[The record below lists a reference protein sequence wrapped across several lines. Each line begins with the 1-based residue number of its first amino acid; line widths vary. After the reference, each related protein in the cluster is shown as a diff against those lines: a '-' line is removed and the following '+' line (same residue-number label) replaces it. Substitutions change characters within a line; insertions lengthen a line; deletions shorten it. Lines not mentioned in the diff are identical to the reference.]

1 MKYVILSDIHG
12 NVDALLAVIKEIAE
26 KEIPIDNLLIA
37 GDIVGYGASPNECCD
52 IVRFFMY
59 GRKKAGLEIISKIID
74 QPYLDSAQKENLL
87 KASISLE
94 KKGIAIGGNH
104 DKDAAGEPSLT
115 SEMNPIA
122 KTAIDWTKGA
132 LTKENIKFL
141 LRLPLR
147 MKFSKEG
154 FETVHSTPSYP
165 QGYEYVRNASALKY
179 TTLWSKITFGGHTH
193 RPAAYIYTKETRT
206 VNASVL
212 IPADSYDMRLMLIE
226 KESTNKVESFEIDFK
241 KEWKYYINVGS
252 VGQPRDGN
260 PHACYVVFDSASK
273 RIQLKRVPYN
283 TEVASRKISEAG
295 LPSELAQ
302 RILKGV

>member
-1 MKYVILSDIHG
+1 MSDIHG

-26 KEIPIDNLLIA
+26 KENITDNLLIA

-59 GRKKAGLEIISKIID
+59 GRKKVSLERVSEIIEQSYPD
-74 QPYLDSAQKENLL
+74 TTQKANLL
-87 KASISLE
+87 KTIISLE

-104 DKDAAGEPSLT
+104 DKEAAGEPSLT

-122 KTAIDWTKGA
+122 KTAVDWTKGV

-141 LRLPLR
+141 LKLPLR

-154 FETVHSTPSYP
+154 FEIVHSKPSYP
-165 QGYEYVRNASALKY
+165 RGYDYVKNAGALKY
-179 TTLWSKITFGGHTH
+179 TTLWSKVTFGGHTH

-226 KESTNKVESFEIDFK
+226 KESTNKVEAFDVDFK

-260 PHACYVVFDSASK
+260 PHACYVVYDSASK
-273 RIQLKRVPYN
+273 HIEMRRVPYN
-283 TEVASRKISEAG
+283 TEAASKKIVDAA
-295 LPSELAQ
+295 LPNELAQ
-302 RILKGV
+302 RILKGS

>member
-1 MKYVILSDIHG
+1 MKYIILSDIHG

-26 KEIPIDNLLIA
+26 RENPVDNLLIA

-52 IVRFFMY
+52 VVRFLMY
-59 GRKKAGLEIISKIID
+59 GRKKIALENIKRITA
-74 QPYLDSAQKENLL
+74 QPYFDSSQKDALL
-87 KASISLE
+87 NAALLLE
-94 KKGIAIGGNH
+94 KKGIVIGGNH
-104 DKDAAGEPSLT
+104 DKEASGEPSLT

-122 KTAIDWTKGA
+122 KTAIDWTKGI
-132 LTKENIKFL
+132 LTKENLKFL
-141 LRLPLR
+141 RCLSLR

-154 FETVHSTPSYP
+154 FEIVHSTPSYP
-165 QGYEYVRNASALKY
+165 RGYEYVRNASALKY
-179 TTLWSKITFGGHTH
+179 TTLWSKVTFGGHTH

-212 IPADSYDMRLMLIE
+212 IPADNYDMRLMLIE
-226 KESTNKVESFEIDFK
+226 KESTNKVESFDIDFR

-273 RIQLKRVPYN
+273 HICFKRVAYN
-283 TEVASRKISEAG
+283 TEAASKKIIEAK
-295 LPSELAQ
+295 LPNELAQ
-302 RILKGV
+302 RVLKGV

>member
-1 MKYVILSDIHG
+1 MKYIILSDIHG
-12 NVDALLAVIKEIAE
+12 NVDAFLAVIKEIAE
-26 KEIPIDNLLIA
+26 KENITGNLLIA

-59 GRKKAGLEIISKIID
+59 GRKKVSLERISKIIEQSYPD
-74 QPYLDSAQKENLL
+74 TTQSANLL
-87 KASISLE
+87 KTIMSLE

-104 DKDAAGEPSLT
+104 DKEAAGEPSLT

-122 KTAIDWTKGA
+122 KTAVDWTKGV

-141 LRLPLR
+141 LKLPLR
-147 MKFSKEG
+147 IKFSKEG
-154 FETVHSTPSYP
+154 FEIVHSKPSFP
-165 QGYEYVRNASALKY
+165 QGYDYVKNAGALKY
-179 TTLWSKITFGGHTH
+179 TTLWSKVTFGGHTH

-226 KESTNKVESFEIDFK
+226 KQSTNKVESFDIDLK

-260 PHACYVVFDSASK
+260 PQACYVVFDSASK

-295 LPSELAQ
+295 LPNELAQ

>member
-1 MKYVILSDIHG
+1 MKYVIVSDIHG
-12 NVDALLAVIKEIAE
+12 NVDALLAVIEEIAE
-26 KEIPIDNLLIA
+26 KENITDNLLIA

-59 GRKKAGLEIISKIID
+59 GRKKVSLERVSEIIEQSYPD
-74 QPYLDSAQKENLL
+74 TTQKANLL
-87 KASISLE
+87 KTIISLE

-104 DKDAAGEPSLT
+104 DKEAAGEPSLT

-122 KTAIDWTKGA
+122 KTAVDWTKGV

-141 LRLPLR
+141 LKLPLR

-154 FETVHSTPSYP
+154 FEIVHSKPSYP
-165 QGYEYVRNASALKY
+165 RGYDYVKNAGALKY
-179 TTLWSKITFGGHTH
+179 TTLWSKVTFGGHTH

-226 KESTNKVESFEIDFK
+226 KESTNKVEAFDVDFK

-260 PHACYVVFDSASK
+260 PHACYVVYDSASK
-273 RIQLKRVPYN
+273 PIEMRRVPYN
-283 TEVASRKISEAG
+283 TEAASKKIVDAA
-295 LPSELAQ
+295 LPNELAQ
-302 RILKGV
+302 RILKGS

>member
-1 MKYVILSDIHG
+1 MKYVIVSDIHG
-12 NVDALLAVIKEIAE
+12 NVDALLAVIEEIAE
-26 KEIPIDNLLIA
+26 KENITDNLLIA

-59 GRKKAGLEIISKIID
+59 GRKKVSLERVSEIIEQSYPD
-74 QPYLDSAQKENLL
+74 TTQKANLL
-87 KASISLE
+87 KTIISLE

-104 DKDAAGEPSLT
+104 DKEAAGEPSLT

-122 KTAIDWTKGA
+122 KTAVDWTKGV

-154 FETVHSTPSYP
+154 FEIVHSKPSYP
-165 QGYEYVRNASALKY
+165 RGYDYVKNAGALKY
-179 TTLWSKITFGGHTH
+179 TTLWSKVTFGGHTH

-226 KESTNKVESFEIDFK
+226 KESTNKVEAFDVDFK

-260 PHACYVVFDSASK
+260 PHACYVVYDSASK
-273 RIQLKRVPYN
+273 HIEMRRVPYN
-283 TEVASRKISEAG
+283 TEAASKKIVDAA
-295 LPSELAQ
+295 LPNELAQ

>member
-1 MKYVILSDIHG
+1 MKYVIVSDIHG
-12 NVDALLAVIKEIAE
+12 NVDALLAVIEEIAE
-26 KEIPIDNLLIA
+26 KENITDNLLIA

-59 GRKKAGLEIISKIID
+59 GRKKVSLERVSEIIEQSYPD
-74 QPYLDSAQKENLL
+74 TTQKANLL
-87 KASISLE
+87 KTIISLE

-104 DKDAAGEPSLT
+104 DKEAAGEPSLT

-122 KTAIDWTKGA
+122 KTAVDWTKGV

-154 FETVHSTPSYP
+154 FEIVHSKPSYP
-165 QGYEYVRNASALKY
+165 RGYDYVKNAGALKY
-179 TTLWSKITFGGHTH
+179 TTLWSKVTFGGHTH

-226 KESTNKVESFEIDFK
+226 KESTNKVEAFDVDFK

-260 PHACYVVFDSASK
+260 PHACYVVYDSASK
-273 RIQLKRVPYN
+273 HIELRRVPYN
-283 TEVASRKISEAG
+283 TEAASKKIVDAA
-295 LPSELAQ
+295 LPNELAQ
-302 RILKGV
+302 RILKGS

>member
-1 MKYVILSDIHG
+1 MKYIILSDIHG

-26 KEIPIDNLLIA
+26 KENPIDNLLIA

-52 IVRFFMY
+52 IVRFLMY
-59 GRKKAGLEIISKIID
+59 GRTKVSLECVSKIIEQSYPD
-74 QPYLDSAQKENLL
+74 IPQKANLL
-87 KASISLE
+87 KTIISLE

-104 DKDAAGEPSLT
+104 DKEAAGEPSLT

-122 KTAIDWTKGA
+122 KTAVDWTKGV

-141 LRLPLR
+141 LRLSLR

-154 FETVHSTPSYP
+154 FEIVHSTPSYP

-193 RPAAYIYTKETRT
+193 RPSAYIYTKEIRT

-212 IPADSYDMRLMLIE
+212 IPADNYDMRLMLIE
-226 KESTNKVESFEIDFK
+226 KESTNKVESFDIDFK

-260 PHACYVVFDSASK
+260 PHACYVVYDSASK
-273 RIQLKRVPYN
+273 HIELRRVPYN
-283 TEVASRKISEAG
+283 TEAASKKIVDAV
-295 LPSELAQ
+295 LPNELAQ

>member
-1 MKYVILSDIHG
+1 MKYVIVSDIHG
-12 NVDALLAVIKEIAE
+12 NVDALLAVIEEIAE
-26 KEIPIDNLLIA
+26 KENITDNLLIA

-59 GRKKAGLEIISKIID
+59 GRKKVSLERVSEIIEQSYPD
-74 QPYLDSAQKENLL
+74 TPQKANLL
-87 KASISLE
+87 KTIISLE

-104 DKDAAGEPSLT
+104 DKEAAGEPSLT

-122 KTAIDWTKGA
+122 KTAVDWTKGV

-154 FETVHSTPSYP
+154 FEIVHSTPSYP
-165 QGYEYVRNASALKY
+165 RGYEYVRNAGALKY
-179 TTLWSKITFGGHTH
+179 TTLWSKVTFGGHTH

-226 KESTNKVESFEIDFK
+226 KESTNKVETFDVDFK

-252 VGQPRDGN
+252 IGQPRDGN
-260 PHACYVVFDSASK
+260 PQACYVVFDSASK

-295 LPSELAQ
+295 LPNELAQ

>member
-1 MKYVILSDIHG
+1 MKYVIVSDIHG
-12 NVDALLAVIKEIAE
+12 NVDALLAVIEEIAE
-26 KEIPIDNLLIA
+26 KENITDNLLIA

-59 GRKKAGLEIISKIID
+59 GRKKVSLERVSEIIEQSYPD
-74 QPYLDSAQKENLL
+74 TTQKANLL
-87 KASISLE
+87 KTIISLE

-104 DKDAAGEPSLT
+104 DKEAAGEPSLT

-122 KTAIDWTKGA
+122 KTAVDWTKGV

-141 LRLPLR
+141 LKLPLR

-154 FETVHSTPSYP
+154 FEIVHSKPSYP
-165 QGYEYVRNASALKY
+165 RGYDYVKNAGALKY
-179 TTLWSKITFGGHTH
+179 TTLWSKVTFGGHTH

-226 KESTNKVESFEIDFK
+226 KESTNKVEAFDVDFK

-260 PHACYVVFDSASK
+260 PHACYVVYDSASK
-273 RIQLKRVPYN
+273 HIEMRRVPYN
-283 TEVASRKISEAG
+283 TEAASK
-295 LPSELAQ
+295 
-302 RILKGV
+302 K

>member
-1 MKYVILSDIHG
+1 MKYVIVSDIHG
-12 NVDALLAVIKEIAE
+12 NVDALLAVIEEIAE
-26 KEIPIDNLLIA
+26 KENITDNLLIA

-59 GRKKAGLEIISKIID
+59 GRKKVSLERVSEIIEQSYPD
-74 QPYLDSAQKENLL
+74 TTQKANLL
-87 KASISLE
+87 KTIISLE

-104 DKDAAGEPSLT
+104 DKEAAGEPSLT

-122 KTAIDWTKGA
+122 KTAVDWTKGV

-141 LRLPLR
+141 LKLPLR

-154 FETVHSTPSYP
+154 FEIVHSKPSYP
-165 QGYEYVRNASALKY
+165 QGYDYVKNAGALKY
-179 TTLWSKITFGGHTH
+179 TTLWSKVTFGGHTH

-226 KESTNKVESFEIDFK
+226 KESTNKVEAFDVDFK

-260 PHACYVVFDSASK
+260 PHACYVVYDSASK
-273 RIQLKRVPYN
+273 HIELKRVPYN
-283 TEVASRKISEAG
+283 TEAASKKIVDAA
-295 LPSELAQ
+295 LPNELAQ
-302 RILKGV
+302 RILKGS